1 MLLKIWGVGECPLP
15 PTTHTHTIQNPACK
29 EVDTCRVSGSSWLPK
44 VRTCY
49 RERTHLLLL
58 LGLTV
63 NPVLTAG

>member
-15 PTTHTHTIQNPACK
+15 PTIQNLACK
-29 EVDTCRVSGSSWLPK
+29 EVDACRMSGSSWPK